1 MKKKEIISDID
12 FFKLRL
18 QEIDD
23 TFVEIE
29 YELKEG
35 YLCEKTLGKLN
46 FAICMLYEEGIPFIE
61 KLCKLHSIKLIKH

>member
-1 MKKKEIISDID
+1 MKKKEIIADID
-12 FFKLRL
+12 FFRWRI

-29 YELKEG
+29 YELEEG
-35 YLCEKTLGKLN
+35 FLCEKTLGNLN

-61 KLCKLHSIKLIKH
+61 KLCKLHSIKLKKF

>member
-1 MKKKEIISDID
+1 MKNKEIISDIN
-12 FFKLRL
+12 FFRLRL

-35 YLCEKTLGKLN
+35 FLSEKILGNLN
-46 FAICMLYEEGIPFIE
+46 FAICMLYEEGIPFVE
-61 KLCKLHSIKLIKH
+61 KLCKLHSIKLKKF

>member
-1 MKKKEIISDID
+1 MKNKEINTDID
-12 FFKLRL
+12 FFRLRL

-29 YELKEG
+29 YELEEG
-35 YLCEKTLGKLN
+35 FLSEKTLGNLN

-61 KLCKLHSIKLIKH
+61 KLCKLHFIKLKKF